1 MVLVREELL
10 GQWASFM
17 NDEGKDETKTE
28 AALSSYS
35 RIQSRQSS
43 CDYDTRKML
52 RFSSALEWECEA

>member
-10 GQWASFM
+10 GHRASFM

-28 AALSSYS
+28 AALSSYG

-43 CDYDTRKML
+43 FDYDTRNML
-52 RFSSALEWECEA
+52 PFLFGARLRM